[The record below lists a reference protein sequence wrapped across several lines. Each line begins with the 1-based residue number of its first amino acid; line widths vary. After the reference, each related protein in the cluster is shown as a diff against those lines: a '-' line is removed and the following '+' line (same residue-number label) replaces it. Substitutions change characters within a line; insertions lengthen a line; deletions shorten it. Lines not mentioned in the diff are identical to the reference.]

1 VEWIEIFIVS
11 VYAAELSGH
20 LWEPGEGNHS
30 EYRPIWIAAAA
41 VIGAIATAGLVLP
54 TWPKKG
60 MVIAI
65 AALGFVALFPFIRP
79 PHFRFPK
86 LTEALVSLVVHS
98 PAQALLLGISL
109 IIIFVLIAILKLGSR
124 RPDS

>member
-79 PHFRFPK
+79 PHFRFPR
-86 LTEALVSLVVHS
+86 HW
-98 PAQALLLGISL
+98 
-109 IIIFVLIAILKLGSR
+109 
-124 RPDS
+124 